1 MVLVSGRALT
11 CNLARGRIP
20 DSSRQMV
27 CKLWK
32 KPGDEVEA
40 KRNTLSPRLLD
51 KAERNPLMP
60 MATRAEFSEAWK
72 KLGVRRKAR
81 KKQLAVLRL
90 WFGRLRRKGPEIR
103 SADEAINQENMSCRP
118 WPRHL
123 FCCPAAREA
132 PNGKL
137 VHQYA
142 NDGLFK

>member
-32 KPGDEVEA
+32 KPGDEAEA
-40 KRNTLSPRLLD
+40 TRNTLSPRLLD
-51 KAERNPLMP
+51 KAERNPLMS

-90 WFGRLRRKGPEIR
+90 WFGRLRRT
-103 SADEAINQENMSCRP
+103 
-118 WPRHL
+118 
-123 FCCPAAREA
+123 
-132 PNGKL
+132 
-137 VHQYA
+137 
-142 NDGLFK
+142 